1 MVIMKFTNQ
10 IATVCQTKK
19 IGYIWVNFRIVTM
32 LCEKQ
37 RKLIQQLM
45 VATTAH
51 QRAIHLSDALVLYYD
66 LCKYEQLF

>member
-1 MVIMKFTNQ
+1 MKFTNQ
-10 IATVCQTKK
+10 IAPVCQTKK
-19 IGYIWVNFRIVTM
+19 IGCIWVIFRIVVM

-51 QRAIHLSDALVLYYD
+51 LNAINLNALVLYYD